1 MDWPTFIRTGEA
13 VQAASCRPLEQKYDL
28 IRTVEFA
35 VCCRKSVV
43 INWQNS
49 NPNYYCD
56 LLPSHHKTSVSKRQ
70 RLNQAKNGQ
79 FISNIDFGRY
89 GICFCFNYSTLWQ
102 GTNQRH
108 RLPGLHSQ
116 PLQLRHW
123 RIAQVL
129 RKSLIKRASRKCY
142 RSRKKCVCFMSFST
156 TFDENDDYCTF
167 LCTVGYAEQCKYFVY
182 DYPNKQCDIY
192 GSEAKDN
199 FR

>member
-1 MDWPTFIRTGEA
+1 MISPQLKNSKVQNSQVIHKAPKINMEVAYLSINLVLSFRMDWPTFIRTGEA

-28 IRTVEFA
+28 IRTVEFE

-56 LLPSHHKTSVSKRQ
+56 LLPSHHKTSVSRRQ

-89 GICFCFNYSTLWQ
+89 GVCFCFNYSTFWQ

-116 PLQLRHW
+116 PLQLRH
-123 RIAQVL
+123 
-129 RKSLIKRASRKCY
+129 
-142 RSRKKCVCFMSFST
+142 
-156 TFDENDDYCTF
+156 
-167 LCTVGYAEQCKYFVY
+167 
-182 DYPNKQCDIY
+182 
-192 GSEAKDN
+192 
-199 FR
+199 